1 MDLNNDLL
9 TQFAKVTTF
18 NTKDKDTTTVRGTIY
33 IVEGRNYIRLDG
45 ADTSSLTPVETTV
58 ELNDGDRVI
67 AVIKDH
73 NIIITGNE
81 TNPSVGTA
89 TEGELRSTIEQTAGS
104 ITTRV
109 EFLEGA
115 NTQFSQF
122 QQTVNGFSFMG
133 NGGEVKINGGDL
145 NLTGSIT
152 WSDLSSGA
160 KSNINSVASSAA
172 SSAIPSYIKTTKI
185 DGASIESSTIIG
197 GTFHAV
203 GSDPNK
209 KSTFTTM
216 NEDGL
221 HLYSYATV
229 ADANGVVYP
238 KISLFCENDRYAT
251 PAIIFGSGIPDDSEY
266 HNRFIIAKETDE
278 TVLEYMIDDGD
289 SPRIVLGLNGRL
301 TLHGS
306 PIMLDN
312 LVING
317 NRLDFDGDVYVGGNL
332 RGDTGLFPIG
342 YVYISYEG
350 ISPASYFGGT
360 WESLPSAM
368 LWTTTSYEYLG
379 TTACTIRIDMKEE
392 TPGNERA
399 NFVRVAAWR
408 RVG

>member
-58 ELNDGDRVI
+58 EVNDGDRVI

-109 EFLEGA
+109 EFLEGE
-115 NTQFSQF
+115 NEQFSQF

-133 NGGEVKINGGDL
+133 NGGEVKISGGDI
-145 NLTGSIT
+145 NLTGAIT
-152 WSDLSSGA
+152 WSDFTSST
-160 KSNINSVASSAA
+160 KNTINSVADGAYTLAREAMTAA
-172 SSAIPSYIKTTKI
+172 QQNELPSYIKKTKI

-209 KSTFTTM
+209 KSTFTTV
-216 NEDGL
+216 NEEGF
-221 HLYSYATV
+221 HLYCNATA
-229 ADANGVVYP
+229 ADIDGSVYP
-238 KISLFCENDRYAT
+238 KISMFCNPDEYYSPSIVLGAGDYDDSEFAERFE
-251 PAIIFGSGIPDDSEY
+251 IFKGPTGASLYMHGNNAVPGSGIY
-266 HNRFIIAKETDE
+266 FNMTGTII
-278 TVLEYMIDDGD
+278 IDGE
-289 SPRIVLGLNGRL
+289 
-301 TLHGS
+301 
-306 PIMLDN
+306 
-312 LVING
+312 
-317 NRLDFDGDVYVGGNL
+317 L
-332 RGDTGLFPIG
+332 RGRDGVFPIG
-342 YVYISYEG
+342 YVYISYDST
-350 ISPASYFGGT
+350 SPALLFGGE
-360 WESLPSAM
+360 WEPLPSAM
-368 LWTTTSYEYLG
+368 LWATTSYEYLG